1 MKTPNTG
8 REFEAE
14 QNGEAE
20 RAGRRLQSAGSA
32 DQAGDC
38 RTSNVGKS
46 TLTNRIL
53 GEEDR
58 VVVYD
63 MPGTTRDSIYIPMQ
77 RDEREYVLIDTA
89 GCASARKITDVVEKF
104 SVIKTLQAIED
115 ANVVL
120 LVIDAR
126 EGISDQDLSL
136 LGFILNSGRSLVIV
150 VNKWDVA

>member
-1 MKTPNTG
+1 
-8 REFEAE
+8 
-14 QNGEAE
+14 
-20 RAGRRLQSAGSA
+20 
-32 DQAGDC
+32 
-38 RTSNVGKS
+38 
-46 TLTNRIL
+46 
-53 GEEDR
+53 

-89 GCASARKITDVVEKF
+89 GVRKRGKITDVVEKF

-115 ANVVL
+115 ANVVM

-150 VNKWDVA
+150 VNKWDGLSQEVKAGERDPRLPSGLYRLCPGALYLRPARQRRRQPV

>member
-1 MKTPNTG
+1 MSVNQP
-8 REFEAE
+8 
-14 QNGEAE
+14 
-20 RAGRRLQSAGSA
+20 
-32 DQAGDC
+32 
-38 RTSNVGKS
+38 
-46 TLTNRIL
+46 LTNRIL
-53 GEEDR
+53 GEDR

-89 GCASARKITDVVEKF
+89 GVRKRGKITDVVEKF

-126 EGISDQDLSL
+126 EGSPTRTSRCWALFL
-136 LGFILNSGRSLVIV
+136 TAAVR
-150 VNKWDVA
+150 W

>member
-8 REFEAE
+8 QKFEAE

-20 RAGRRLQSAGSA
+20 EEPEDDFNPQDLPIRLAIVGRP
-32 DQAGDC
+32 
-38 RTSNVGKS
+38 NVGKS

-53 GEEDR
+53 GEDR

-89 GCASARKITDVVEKF
+89 GVRKRGKSPTSWK
-104 SVIKTLQAIED
+104 SS
-115 ANVVL
+115 
-120 LVIDAR
+120 R
-126 EGISDQDLSL
+126 
-136 LGFILNSGRSLVIV
+136 
-150 VNKWDVA
+150 

>member
-8 REFEAE
+8 RNSKPSRMAKRKKSRKTTSIRRIRRSL
-14 QNGEAE
+14 AIV
-20 RAGRRLQSAGSA
+20 GRP
-32 DQAGDC
+32 
-38 RTSNVGKS
+38 NVGKS

-53 GEEDR
+53 GEDR

-89 GCASARKITDVVEKF
+89 GVRKRGKITDVVEKF

-126 EGISDQDLSL
+126 EAISDQTSRCWALS
-136 LGFILNSGRSLVIV
+136 STAAVR
-150 VNKWDVA
+150 W